1 MISLSKRA
9 MDAITVVL
17 ALDRADDPAYPIYVA
32 CCDDPHGP
40 IGSTASSLMQ
50 DVLKLSSAS
59 VGVEIADGSLSDPQ
73 EHKYVE
79 LIRQHLEWSKIFVDH
94 FFFRVT
100 WVTEG
105 QYVHFFGVGVGSNS
119 IKRERASR
127 LALTVAVAVQRPD
140 YKSWLASHAIIVQQI
155 ALPVAGAT
163 YGPWCLRPQP
173 LRTIDTQ
180 MSQWP
185 AARSRSPQRIPV
197 HGRVSGVGG
206 SRSPQGSQ
214 PIPTEPLPPWR
225 KDLQEEVMNDVKQEP
240 NDDVEEE
247 LIDRDTRGSDK
258 DLQEEVMND
267 VKQEPN
273 DDVEEE
279 LIDRDTIGSDKF
291 YMRPPH
297 PWRLT
302 YDYDT
307 HTQSYWHPRTQESSM
322 NPPPGS
328 LPVVRLPEK
337 GTIGG
342 AATRMRGIVISAV
355 SSRSK
360 SIKFSMGYGPRT

>member
-1 MISLSKRA
+1 

-247 LIDRDTRGSDK
+247 LIDRDT
-258 DLQEEVMND
+258 
-267 VKQEPN
+267 
-273 DDVEEE
+273 
-279 LIDRDTIGSDKF
+279 IGSDKF

-360 SIKFSMGYGPRT
+360 SIKFSMGYGPQT